1 MLFRFPMN
9 PEHTPQFGTTPLSPI
24 LLGGLAH
31 MGIDTPTPIQQQTLP
46 AALEGRDVVG
56 IAPTGTGKTLA
67 FVIPLAQHLL
77 SDPPPVRRGRGVDRA
92 RRLRALVL
100 CPVRELA
107 QQVAEEGRMLLKGS
121 VLRSYAVYGKS
132 ALRPQRDVIESGV
145 DLLVGTPGRIREL
158 IECGALSLAHVR
170 HVVVDEGDR
179 MLDLGFLP
187 QVRHLL
193 ARVPSERQM
202 MFFSATMPKP
212 VSELAAQFLEMP
224 YRVEIGANT
233 VVDHVGQHSIHVSD
247 VLKVP
252 MLLALVKG
260 GNRRG
265 VIIFARTRR
274 RAGWVATAL
283 RRNDLSVGLV
293 HGNRS
298 QAQRQ
303 LAIKR
308 FSSGDLGVLVATD
321 VAARGLHIP
330 TIRTVINYDLPVSI
344 EDYVHRVGR
353 AGHGGGFGESF
364 TLVSPRDEAIWPR
377 FRTVSG
383 VRVDSMPPPDCE
395 EWLRPVDLERISQA
409 RGGDKALAQFKLK
422 QAASSD
428 DDRGSW
434 GDRRSR
440 KGRTHGDDGPD
451 TGRPHKSRSRKKQ
464 SASGELKF
472 GARGNAARRTKKQ
485 RPINKKDKP
494 GGGVRR
500 IPKD

>member
-1 MLFRFPMN
+1 MN
-9 PEHTPQFGTTPLSPI
+9 PDQTPQFSSPPLNPI
-24 LLGGLAH
+24 LVRGLAG
-31 MGIDTPTPIQQQTLP
+31 MGIETPTPIQQQSLP
-46 AALEGRDVVG
+46 ATLEGRDVVG

-67 FVIPLAQHLL
+67 YVIPLAQHLL
-77 SDPPPVRRGRGVDRA
+77 SAPPPVRRGRGVDPG

-107 QQVAEEGRMLLKGS
+107 QQVAQEGRNLLKGS
-121 VLRSYAVYGKS
+121 VLRSHAVYGKS
-132 ALRPQRDVIESGV
+132 ALKPQRDAIAAGV

-158 IECGALSLAHVR
+158 IDCGALTLAHVQ

-193 ARVPSERQM
+193 ARVPAERQM
-202 MFFSATMPKP
+202 MFFSATMPPP
-212 VSELAAQFLEMP
+212 VSELASKFLETP
-224 YRVEIGANT
+224 FRVEIGANT
-233 VVDHVGQHSIHVSD
+233 VVDHVGQHSIHVPD
-247 VLKVP
+247 ILKVP
-252 MLLALVKG
+252 VLLSLVKG
-260 GNRRG
+260 DSRRG

-283 RRNDLSVGLV
+283 RRNELNVGLV

-303 LAIKR
+303 LAIER
-308 FSSGDLGVLVATD
+308 FSSGDLRVLVATD

-364 TLVSPRDEAIWPR
+364 TLVSPRDEQIWPR
-377 FRTVSG
+377 FRSVAG
-383 VRVDSMPPPDCE
+383 VRVDSIPTPDCD
-395 EWLRPVDLERISQA
+395 EWIRPVDLERISKA
-409 RGGDKALAQFKLK
+409 RAGKKALAQLKLREN
-422 QAASSD
+422 SRRSGPD
-428 DDRGSW
+428 SRERGS
-434 GDRRSR
+434 GSSEKARHGNATDRQGGSGTR
-440 KGRTHGDDGPD
+440 KRNKKHGS
-451 TGRPHKSRSRKKQ
+451 T
-464 SASGELKF
+464 ELKF

-485 RPINKKDKP
+485 RPINKSDKP

-500 IPKD
+500 LKRD